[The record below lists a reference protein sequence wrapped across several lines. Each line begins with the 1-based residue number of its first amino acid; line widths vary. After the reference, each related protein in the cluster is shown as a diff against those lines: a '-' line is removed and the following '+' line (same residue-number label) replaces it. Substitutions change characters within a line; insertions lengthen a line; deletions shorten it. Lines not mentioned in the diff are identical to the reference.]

1 MIRFLLVLFL
11 GGFGLT
17 FAQSYLALPEVV
29 MDVIIWVSVIAG
41 VLIPFVLISRLIDRI
56 MKSAGD
62 AIEER
67 DERLARKIAAEM
79 KKGDGEE
86 AKA

>member
-1 MIRFLLVLFL
+1 MGWITTGIGALIPLVL
-11 GGFGLT
+11 
-17 FAQSYLALPEVV
+17 A
-29 MDVIIWVSVIAG
+29 W
-41 VLIPFVLISRLIDRI
+41 RLVDRI